1 MDPAGQVR
9 RVKVLSSGALR
20 GRIERVESPR
30 RLLVSETWGAP
41 EGFINGL
48 TFRRLGD
55 PGPAGVPV
63 EAYRPGPEGSIIE
76 LFAPVAGLRAGDP
89 FEIDAHEQPP
99 VLAARLATGTSAGR
113 PLPPIRMRL
122 ATTRGTNA
130 LLERQGAEVA
140 LFITRGFRDL
150 LAIGTQQRPDLFSLR
165 IDRPE
170 PLMRHVVEVTERLSA
185 DGGVLVPLDLDQ
197 LARDADRLLA
207 QGVRIAAVALMH
219 SWFQPAHEHAV
230 AALLRE
236 RGFDHVSCSA
246 GLAPSINLLNRTQ
259 TAVVNAYLAPVL
271 GEYLAGVSAAIA
283 AAEAGGDQRSLHV
296 LTSSGGLVGVASF
309 APKDSLLSGP
319 AGGVVGAAAAAR
331 AVGLSPVI
339 TFDMGGTST
348 DVARFDADHEY
359 VFEHQVGPARIVAPA
374 VAVESVAAG
383 GGSVCWFDAAAG
395 VLRVGPR
402 SAGASPGPA
411 CYGAGGPLTVTDVNL
426 LLGRLDAGR
435 FEIPVDRAAAE
446 ARARELATEVERS
459 SGAAVDLE
467 AMLEGLLEIA
477 DERMAEA
484 IRAVSVRKGYDPAE
498 HALVAFG
505 GAGGQHACGVAE
517 RLGMETVLIPRDVGL
532 LSAVGVGL
540 ALVERF
546 AERQVLRG
554 LEEFREEL
562 PPLLKNLGAEAAAA
576 VAAEGIEPAEVV
588 VRRRLIGVRL
598 TGQDSTLTVELD
610 ERELGDAA
618 AAVRERFGERYRA
631 IFGYDAPRGRSVEIE
646 SVRVVASSRAG
657 AMQDGTILDT
667 FAPKDAQ
674 RKGARTTLARF
685 AGAWRNTPLHERDDL
700 RPGDRLSG
708 PALIVES
715 FATTVVPPGW
725 SVEVHA
731 TGSLVLRRTGA
742 PVDASAAAPASRPEA
757 VRDAVLT
764 GRLSAIATEMGETLR
779 RTALSTN
786 VKERL
791 DYSCAI
797 LDADA
802 ELVVNAPHVPVHLGA
817 LGPCVRA
824 LREAIEMAPGDVVVT
839 NHPAF
844 GGSHLPDVTVVTP
857 VFDAR
862 RRLLGYVASRAHHA
876 EIGGVTPGSMP
887 PRSASLAEE
896 GVILPPMHLV
906 RAGEE
911 RFDHVRAAL
920 LGGPWPTRAVEENL
934 ADLAAQAAA
943 NRQGAAALL
952 AMAEDVGA
960 DELARAM
967 RALKARAEAGI
978 RRALSALGNNV
989 FEAEERLDDGSPI
1002 RVTIRVRNGSAGVDF
1017 AGSAGVHPANFN
1029 APPGVVRSALI
1040 YVLRLLID
1048 EPLPLNEGLM
1058 RAVRVAIPPGML
1070 NPPFSPDGAACPA
1083 VAAGNV
1089 ETSQRI
1095 VDALLRALRLAAGS
1109 QGTMNNIIFGNDR
1122 FGYYETVCGGAG
1134 AGPGFAGADAVHT
1147 HMTNTR
1153 ITDPEVLERRYPVRL
1168 ERFGIRR
1175 GSGGPGRWRGGDG
1188 AAREYVF
1195 LEPVRLSVL
1204 TQHRASGPYG
1214 LDGGAAGTPGRQW
1227 VVLASGG
1234 TIDLAA
1240 VDGRD
1245 LAAGDRL
1252 VLETP
1257 GGGGYGSP
1265 DSRT

>member
-1 MDPAGQVR
+1 M
-9 RVKVLSSGALR
+9 KVLSSGALR

-30 RLLVSETWGAP
+30 RLIVSHAWEAP
-41 EGFINGL
+41 EGFINGM
-48 TFRRLGD
+48 TFRRLGES
-55 PGPAGVPV
+55 GPAGVPV
-63 EAYRPGPEGSIIE
+63 SAYTPGATGSSIIQ
-76 LFAPVAGLRAGDP
+76 LSAPVEGLRAGDA

-99 VLAARLATGTSAGR
+99 ILAARLATGTGAGR
-113 PLPPIRMRL
+113 SLPPIRMRL

-130 LLERQGAEVA
+130 LLERRGADIA
-140 LFITRGFRDL
+140 LFITRGFADL

-170 PLMRHVVEVTERLSA
+170 PLMRHVTEVAERLSA
-185 DGGVLVPLDLDQ
+185 DGKVLVSLDLDQ
-197 LARDADRLLA
+197 IARDADRLLA
-207 QGVRIAAVALMH
+207 QGVRVAAVALMH
-219 SWFQPAHEHAV
+219 SWLEPAHERAV
-230 AALLRE
+230 AAMLRE
-236 RGFDHVSCSA
+236 RGFEHVSCSSE
-246 GLAPSINLLNRTQ
+246 LAPSINLLNRTQ

-283 AAEAGGDQRSLHV
+283 AAEEGGGRGSLHV
-296 LTSSGGLVGVASF
+296 LTSSGGLVGVGSF

-331 AVGLSPVI
+331 GVGLSRVI

-348 DVARFDADHEY
+348 DVARFDGDHEY
-359 VFEHQVGPARIVAPA
+359 VFEHQVGPARIVATA

-383 GGSVCWFDAAAG
+383 GGSVCWFDRAAG

-446 ARARELATEVERS
+446 ARARELAAEVQREGGG
-459 SGAAVDLE
+459 GAAVDLE
-467 AMLEGLLEIA
+467 AMLEGLVEIA

-484 IRAVSVRKGYDPAE
+484 IRAVSVRRGYDPAD

-517 RLGMETVLIPRDVGL
+517 RLGMETVVVPRDVGL

-554 LEEFREEL
+554 LEAFRGELAHVLEEL
-562 PPLLKNLGAEAAAA
+562 GTEAAEA
-576 VAAEGIEPAEVV
+576 VAAEGVERDEIV
-588 VRRRLIGVRL
+588 VRRRLVSVRL
-598 TGQDSTLTVELD
+598 AGQESSLTVEVED
-610 ERELGDAA
+610 GEVDRA
-618 AAVRERFGERYRA
+618 AAVVRARFGERYRA
-631 IFGYDAPRGRSVEIE
+631 VFGYDVPRGRDVEVE
-646 SVRVVASSRAG
+646 SVRVVASSRRG
-657 AMQDGTILDT
+657 AMRNGAVLDT
-667 FAPKDAQ
+667 TMPRSARSNTAPK
-674 RKGARTTLARF
+674 TTSARF
-685 AGAWRNTPLHERDDL
+685 AGSWRRTPVHERDDL
-700 RPGDRLSG
+700 RPGDRLTG

-725 SVEVHA
+725 EVEA
-731 TGSLVLRRTGA
+731 NASGSLVLRRSKAGA
-742 PVDASAAAPASRPEA
+742 DAPAAAAASQPEA

-802 ELVVNAPHVPVHLGA
+802 QLVVNAPHVPVHLGA

-824 LREAIEMAPGDVVVT
+824 LRDAIEMGPGDVVVT

-857 VFDAR
+857 VYDAR

-876 EIGGVTPGSMP
+876 EIGGITPGSMP

-906 RAGEE
+906 RAGQE
-911 RFDHVRAAL
+911 RLEDVRAAL
-920 LGGPWPTRAVEENL
+920 LGGPWPTRAVEENM

-943 NRQGAAALL
+943 NRRGEAALL
-952 AMAEDVGA
+952 AMAEEVGA
-960 DELARAM
+960 GELARAM
-967 RALKARAEAGI
+967 RALKARAESGI
-978 RRALSALGNNV
+978 RRALSSLGDGV
-989 FEAEERLDDGSPI
+989 FEAEERLDDGS
-1002 RVTIRVRNGSAGVDF
+1002 TIRVSIRVRDGAAAVDF
-1017 AGSAGVHPANFN
+1017 AGSAGLHPGNFN

-1058 RAVRVAIPPGML
+1058 RAVQVSIPPGML
-1070 NPPFSPDGAACPA
+1070 NPTFPPDDAACPA

-1089 ETSQRI
+1089 ETSQRT

-1109 QGTMNNIIFGNDR
+1109 QGTMNNVIFGNPR

-1153 ITDPEVLERRYPVRL
+1153 ITDPEILERRYPVRL

-1188 AAREYVF
+1188 AVREYAF
-1195 LEPVRLSVL
+1195 LEPVSLSVL

-1214 LDGGAAGTPGRQW
+1214 LNGGGAGAPGRQW
-1227 VVLASGG
+1227 VTLASGG
-1234 TIDLAA
+1234 TVELAA

-1245 LAAGDRL
+1245 LVPGDRL

-1257 GGGGYGSP
+1257 GGGGYGPP